1 MVDLS
6 FTFSGEC
13 WLWTA
18 ENQVSW
24 HFVTLP
30 QDQSEEI
37 KFFNQN
43 LHGKRRGWGSVRVAV
58 TIGNTHWQT
67 SIFPSSQ
74 LNAYLLPIKSEV
86 RKSEKIAVGDT
97 VKLALKI
104 NV

>member
-1 MVDLS
+1 MDYKKIN
-6 FTFSGEC
+6 
-13 WLWTA
+13 
-18 ENQVSW
+18 ENSACRR
-24 HFVTLP
+24 LICLK
-30 QDQSEEI
+30 I
-37 KFFNQN
+37 KFFNEN